1 MHLSQK
7 ISFTILPFIA
17 VGFMLL
23 AIFGYFDNKHNSLAL
38 IDKIENLAIDN
49 GIIFLEQI
57 AQDKLLAIEMLAQ

>member
-23 AIFGYFDNKHNSLAL
+23 AIFSYFDNKQNTLTL
-38 IDKIENLAIDN
+38 IDRIENIAIDN
-49 GIIFLEQI
+49 GILFLEQI
-57 AQDKLLAIEMLAQ
+57 ATSFWR